1 MADSW
6 YYNFM
11 NIDHALKTNMIK
23 SGSPW
28 FQFRYIKDI
37 VNTKI
42 GMFEYENLPD
52 GLTSQIM
59 EMAIMF
65 KHHLCLYNVP
75 GIGVVLGYYMPDSTY
90 NYYWKP
96 DAVSVLALNGVT
108 LATKVPFKDI
118 VLVRDNKCDIIPY
131 LTINEYIAKISDIE
145 DKLFKE
151 LEIATL
157 PVVLTG
163 NKKQA
168 NALKVLAQKMGYKN
182 PFIVADED
190 VTDTVKSFDIKLT
203 INPVDIYTIKRK
215 YMNECLAS
223 LGIYSPEEKGERLLV
238 DEIASQNDYVDFI
251 YTEAVNERKRFVDEC
266 NKKFGTNIVLKE
278 TYMINFKQN
287 VEEQKQLAQAT
298 DVDGK
303 KVVE

>member
-6 YYNFM
+6 YYDFM
-11 NIDHALKTNMIK
+11 NMDHALKTNMIK
-23 SGSPW
+23 NGVPW
-28 FQFRYIKDI
+28 FQFRFIKDF

-75 GIGVVLGYYMPDSTY
+75 GIGVVLGCYMPDSTY

-118 VLVRDNKCDIIPY
+118 VLVRDNKCDIIPF

-168 NALKVLAQKMGYKN
+168 SALKILAQKMGYKN

-215 YMNECLAS
+215 YTNECLAS

-251 YTEAVNERKRFVDEC
+251 YTEAVNERRRFVDEC

-287 VEEQKQLAQAT
+287 VEEQRQLAKAT
-298 DVDGK
+298 DVGGK
-303 KVVE
+303 KVIE